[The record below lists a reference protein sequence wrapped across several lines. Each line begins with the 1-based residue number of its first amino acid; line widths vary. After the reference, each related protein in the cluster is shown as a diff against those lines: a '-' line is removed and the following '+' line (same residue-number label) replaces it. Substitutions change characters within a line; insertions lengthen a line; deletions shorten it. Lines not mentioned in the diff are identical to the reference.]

1 MQLIEVSVIGVRS
14 AVVTLR
20 RSDSP
25 MRFVL
30 YPMMHL
36 GTETFYRQVS
46 RRLSGCQLIVAEGVS
61 GRSILTSAL
70 TMAYRLPGRRR
81 RLGLVKQQID
91 LAGLG
96 VPVIRPDLTAAEFKH
111 GWRALPV
118 LQRTMIICIAPVM
131 AVGFFLFG
139 TRRMLSRYA
148 NVDDLPDQMQ
158 SQVRDQAGEF
168 EELIV
173 DSRDRLLL
181 SALDAIHDERCSESI
196 AIAVVY
202 GAGHMPAVVHH
213 LLGRHGYRAREAEW
227 LTVFPF

>member
-1 MQLIEVSVIGVRS
+1 
-14 AVVTLR
+14 
-20 RSDSP
+20 
-25 MRFVL
+25 
-30 YPMMHL
+30 
-36 GTETFYRQVS
+36 
-46 RRLSGCQLIVAEGVS
+46 
-61 GRSILTSAL
+61 
-70 TMAYRLPGRRR
+70 
-81 RLGLVKQQID
+81 VKQQID

-118 LQRTMIICIAPVM
+118 LQRTMIICMAPVM

-148 NVDDLPDQMQ
+148 NVDDLPDQLQ